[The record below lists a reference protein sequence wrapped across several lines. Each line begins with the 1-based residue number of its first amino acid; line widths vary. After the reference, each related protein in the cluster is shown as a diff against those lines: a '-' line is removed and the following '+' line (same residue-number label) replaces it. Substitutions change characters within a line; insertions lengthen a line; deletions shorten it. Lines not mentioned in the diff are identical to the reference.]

1 MIMFVSMIEEV
12 WMVLSMAFVRR
23 FARGFVCV
31 CFCRGDD
38 GKGVGELLGG
48 RAAVGCNEG
57 RDEGRDEGEIGVWV
71 GV

>member
-1 MIMFVSMIEEV
+1 MD
-12 WMVLSMAFVRR
+12 
-23 FARGFVCV
+23 GFIDGFRKEGLPVGLCVCV
-31 CFCRGDD
+31 IVGGGD